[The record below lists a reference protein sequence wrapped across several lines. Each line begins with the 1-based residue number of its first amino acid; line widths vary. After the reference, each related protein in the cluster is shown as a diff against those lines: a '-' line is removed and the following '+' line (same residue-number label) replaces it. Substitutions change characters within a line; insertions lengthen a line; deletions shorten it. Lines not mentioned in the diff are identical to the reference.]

1 MRRPRIISTGI
12 TGIRDEMSLI
22 GVDPVGIGIM
32 EGKSRHL
39 LIRMDEVDLRAALML
54 KQNIL
59 SIGGEAALRREAAGL
74 TVQSTPVLLMGT
86 VIQLRRLS
94 EKLKSQPFGLSELG
108 ANLARLIHRVD
119 EETRFLVGKHNLLES
134 RQTAIMGILNVTPD
148 SFSDG
153 GQFLDLDK
161 AVARGLE
168 MMAQGADIID
178 VGGESTKPGSRSV
191 ELDEELDRVIP
202 VIETLAQEGVKQISV
217 DTTRA
222 VVARKA
228 LEAGATVVNDIS
240 AMSFDPEMMSVV
252 HGAEASV
259 ILMHTSGRPDKMQE
273 KLGYTDLLGEIALY
287 LANAID
293 RSLEAGI
300 LREKICIDPGIGF
313 GKSPE
318 QNLELIGRIA
328 ELKSYGTAVMLG
340 ASRKSFIS
348 AVASVAAVSETPG
361 GQQQGQEQAGS
372 NPADHNPAVSRLAGS
387 LAAVTAAVLKGV
399 DLVRVHDVKETAQAV
414 SIANGIREFTQ
425 C

>member
-12 TGIRDEMSLI
+12 SGIRDEMSLI

-39 LIRMDEVDLRAALML
+39 LIRMDEVDLRAALIL

-86 VIQLRRLS
+86 VLQLRRLS
-94 EKLKSQPFGLSELG
+94 DKLKSQPFGLSELG

-119 EETRFLVGKHNLLES
+119 EETRFLVGKRDLLES

-168 MMAQGADIID
+168 MKAQGADIID
-178 VGGESTKPGSRSV
+178 VGGESTRPGSRSV
-191 ELDEELDRVIP
+191 ELEEELGRVIP
-202 VIETLAQEGVKQISV
+202 VIEALALEGVEAISV

-222 VVARKA
+222 DVALKG
-228 LEAGATVVNDIS
+228 LEVGASVVNDIS
-240 AMSFDPEMMSVV
+240 AMTFDPDMLSAVCSA
-252 HGAEASV
+252 GASV
-259 ILMHTSGRPDKMQE
+259 ILMHTRGKPERMQE
-273 KLGYTDLLGEIALY
+273 ELEYTDLLGEIALY
-287 LANAID
+287 LGNAID
-293 RSLEAGI
+293 RAVEAGI
-300 LREKICIDPGIGF
+300 PQEKICIDPGIGF

-328 ELKSYGTAVMLG
+328 ELKSHGTAVMLG
-340 ASRKSFIS
+340 ASRKSFIG
-348 AVASVAAVSETPG
+348 AVSPVADFTGE
-361 GQQQGQEQAGS
+361 QHQGKDQVGK
-372 NPADHNPAVSRLAGS
+372 NPAHHSLPGS

-399 DLVRVHDVKETAQAV
+399 DLVRVHDVCETVQAV